1 MERFQHTIR
10 HEMCAKGIGLHSGKE
25 VNMKI
30 KPAPVNS
37 GVVFIRVDLF
47 PHVTIKL
54 SPEAIVDTK
63 LCTALVKNSVKIS
76 TVEHVLSALAANEID
91 NIQIELSGAELPIM
105 DGSASPF
112 SFLFDAAGR
121 VAQKKLRQYRRI
133 LKPIKVQDGDKTAEF
148 LPTEQ
153 DEFQLDFSIDF
164 DHPVIAKTPC
174 EISYVLDAKTYSKE
188 IGRARSFGFKKD
200 LDMLRERNLALG
212 ASLENVIGIDD
223 ANVMNPEGLRYDDEF
238 VRHKLLD
245 AIGDL
250 YAGGPILGRFKG
262 HKSGHGLNNQLL
274 RELIKDS
281 DAFEWVT
288 LEASEESEIS
298 Q

>member
-1 MERFQHTIR
+1 
-10 HEMCAKGIGLHSGKE
+10 MCAKGIGLHSGKE
-25 VNMKI
+25 VSMMI

-54 SPEAIVDTK
+54 SPESIEDTK
-63 LCTALVKNSVKIS
+63 LCTALVKNNVKIA
-76 TVEHVLSALAANEID
+76 TVEHVLSALSASEID

-105 DGSASPF
+105 DGSSSPF
-112 SFLFDAAGR
+112 SFLLDAAGR
-121 VAQKKLRQYRRI
+121 VTQKKLRQYKRI
-133 LKPIKVQDGDKTAEF
+133 LKPIKVQDGDKIAEF
-148 LPTEQ
+148 FPTDN
-153 DEFQLDFSIDF
+153 DEFQLDFSIEF
-164 DHPVIAKTPC
+164 DHPVIIKTPC
-174 EISYVLDAKTYSKE
+174 EISYVLDSKTYSKE

-200 LDMLRERNLALG
+200 LDMLREKNLALG

-223 ANVMNPEGLRYDDEF
+223 LSVMNPEGLRYDDEF

-250 YAGGPILGRFKG
+250 YAAGPILGRFRG

-274 RELIKDS
+274 RELMKDP
-281 DAFEWVT
+281 DAFEIVT
-288 LEASEESEIS
+288 LDAPENSDSAE
-298 Q
+298 